1 MLNTLVNK
9 LSIHNG
15 LQFALFLPTLV
26 FLYEYEGALK
36 FRNINLFNIGD
47 DNGSSYA

>member
-1 MLNTLVNK
+1 MHEID
-9 LSIHNG
+9 IHMG
-15 LQFALFLPTLV
+15 LLWAIYNATLV

-47 DNGSSYA
+47 